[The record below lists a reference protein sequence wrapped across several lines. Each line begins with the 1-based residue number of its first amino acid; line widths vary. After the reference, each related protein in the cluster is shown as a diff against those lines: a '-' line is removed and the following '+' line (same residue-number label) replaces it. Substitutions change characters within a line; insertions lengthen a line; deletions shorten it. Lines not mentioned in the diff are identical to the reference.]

1 MNSGEEK
8 GVGEG
13 KKLGGRGPED
23 LGWPTSFTVTVPG
36 LGERDRAER

>member
-1 MNSGEEK
+1 MNSLEK

-13 KKLGGRGPED
+13 KKLGGRGPEE
-23 LGWPTSFTVTVPG
+23 LRRPTSFTAPVPG